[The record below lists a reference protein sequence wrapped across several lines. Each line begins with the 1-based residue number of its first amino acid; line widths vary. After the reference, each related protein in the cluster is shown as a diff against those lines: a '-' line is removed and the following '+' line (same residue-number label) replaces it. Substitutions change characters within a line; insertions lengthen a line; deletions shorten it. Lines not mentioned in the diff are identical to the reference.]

1 MGGEIEGD
9 GEPFLPGSEVL
20 SIKCIGFPGH
30 GKTGVLS
37 DGPGFAG
44 VHGGYGTADIGRDT
58 GEGVDVFH
66 PLQVFAV

>member
-1 MGGEIEGD
+1 MKDALD
-9 GEPFLPGSEVL
+9 GILLLPRVN
-20 SIKCIGFPGH
+20 

>member
-1 MGGEIEGD
+1 MKDALD
-9 GEPFLPGSEVL
+9 GILLLPRVN
-20 SIKCIGFPGH
+20 

-66 PLQVFAV
+66 PL